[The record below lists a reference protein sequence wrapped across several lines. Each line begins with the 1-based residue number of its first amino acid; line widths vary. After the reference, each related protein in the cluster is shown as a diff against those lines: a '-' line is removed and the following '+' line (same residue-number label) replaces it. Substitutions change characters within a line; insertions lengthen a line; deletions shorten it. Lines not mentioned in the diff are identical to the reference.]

1 MDGSAQAFP
10 DAIRSNLAAVLDP
23 VRPGVL
29 IHLYSGCLQKQAFH
43 ESEVIVNRQVVANVV
58 VTMKIMP
65 ESPEVSFSW
74 LTNQAEPMIAAWG
87 TILKTEK
94 QPIAFGLSALIFT
107 FLMDERKGG
116 TDKLES
122 QISSIKGVIH
132 VEVID
137 VRRAV
142 G

>member
-1 MDGSAQAFP
+1 M
-10 DAIRSNLAAVLDP
+10 
-23 VRPGVL
+23 
-29 IHLYSGCLQKQAFH
+29 
-43 ESEVIVNRQVVANVV
+43 ANVV

-74 LTNQAEPMIAAWG
+74 LTQQAEPMIAAYG
-87 TILKTEK
+87 TVMKTER

-107 FLMDERKGG
+107 FLMNEAKGD
-116 TDKLES
+116 TEKLEK
-122 QISSIKGVIH
+122 QVASIKGVIH

>member
-1 MDGSAQAFP
+1 M
-10 DAIRSNLAAVLDP
+10 
-23 VRPGVL
+23 
-29 IHLYSGCLQKQAFH
+29 
-43 ESEVIVNRQVVANVV
+43 ANVL

-74 LTNQAEPMIAAWG
+74 LTQEAEPMIAAYG
-87 TILKTEK
+87 TVLKTEK

-107 FLMDERKGG
+107 FLMDEKKGD
-116 TDKLES
+116 TEKLEK
-122 QISSIKGVIH
+122 QIASIKGIIH
-132 VEVID
+132 VDVID